1 MAGVNKVIL
10 LGHLGKDPEIR
21 AMETGRRV
29 ANFTLATSE
38 TYKDKNGE
46 RVENTEWHNVVFWGP
61 VTEIIEKY
69 VKKGTQIYVEG
80 KLRTRSYETK
90 EGVKKYTTEILG
102 DTITLLGGGPKNNDN
117 GSNNNNQSN
126 SYAATSEAKNMV
138 EDRFDK
144 STMDDSDD
152 LPF

>member
-61 VTEIIEKY
+61 VTEVIEKY

-80 KLRTRSYETK
+80 KLRTRSYEK
-90 EGVKKYTTEILG
+90 DGVKRYTTEILG
-102 DTITLLGGGPKNNDN
+102 DTITLLGGGNKNSEGNN
-117 GSNNNNQSN
+117 SNNTSG
-126 SYAATSEAKNMV
+126 YTAPAATKSVV
-138 EDRFDK
+138 EDRFEK
-144 STMDDSDD
+144 SSMDDSDD

>member
-46 RVENTEWHNVVFWGP
+46 RLENTEWHNVVFWGP

>member
-38 TYKDKNGE
+38 SYKDKNGE

-61 VTEIIEKY
+61 VTEVIEKY

-102 DTITLLGGGPKNNDN
+102 DTITLLGGGPKNNEN
-117 GSNNNNQSN
+117 GSNNNASSN
-126 SYAATSEAKNMV
+126 YAAPSGAKNMV

>member
-90 EGVKKYTTEILG
+90 EGVKKYTTEVLG

>member
-21 AMETGRRV
+21 AMETGRKV

-61 VTEIIEKY
+61 VTEVIEKY

-102 DTITLLGGGPKNNDN
+102 DTITLLGGGPKNNEN
-117 GSNNNNQSN
+117 GSSNNATSN
-126 SYAATSEAKNMV
+126 YAAPSGAKNMV